1 MGSEQSR
8 IEAEETKHA
17 EIAELEEF
25 DRVSTAAPNPQL
37 SGGARKRTRNYTV
50 KSKQKRRQTRRQK

>member
-1 MGSEQSR
+1 MGSGSSKT
-8 IEAEETKHA
+8 EEVHDVP

-37 SGGARKRTRNYTV
+37 GGGSRKRTRNYTV

>member
-8 IEAEETKHA
+8 DAEEAKQA
-17 EIAELEEF
+17 DVAELAEF

-37 SGGARKRTRNYTV
+37 GGGPRKRTRNYTV

>member
-1 MGSEQSR
+1 MGSGSSKQED
-8 IEAEETKHA
+8 IHDVP
-17 EIAELEEF
+17 EIADLEGF

-37 SGGARKRTRNYTV
+37 GGGPRKRTRNYTI

>member
-1 MGSEQSR
+1 MGSGSSKP
-8 IEAEETKHA
+8 EETHDVA

-37 SGGARKRTRNYTV
+37 GGGPRKRTRNYTM